1 MIVWKLDELMRQ
13 RGIKGRELARRMNI
27 GENYLS
33 RVRHE
38 VPDRLSLTL
47 LDALCRELGC
57 TIPDLLEYKVP
68 SRGRKAAAVVVAAEP
83 EAAPAKPAK
92 PPGRAPKAAKAAP
105 PPPDLGPEADDE
117 EGSAFIADV
126 LAPLFAELGPA
137 AGIVEQAMS
146 GEADAPPAEGAGV
159 MTPPA
164 EGPEAPEAAQAGGS
178 AVLRTNALQ
187 ARLERLKRLRQN
199 P

>member
-1 MIVWKLDELMRQ
+1 MIVWKLDELMRL

-57 TIPDLLEYKVP
+57 GIGDLLEYKVVG
-68 SRGRKAAAVVVAAEP
+68 RARKAAPKPAVEATAVSPAPTPAEP
-83 EAAPAKPAK
+83 SPA
-92 PPGRAPKAAKAAP
+92 
-105 PPPDLGPEADDE
+105 DE
-117 EGSAFIADV
+117 YTGSAFMEDV

-137 AGIVEQAMS
+137 AGIVEQAMAPEPLPT
-146 GEADAPPAEGAGV
+146 EAAGV
-159 MTPPA
+159 MAVAPVAEPA
-164 EGPEAPEAAQAGGS
+164 PEPEPEAEATPAGGS
-178 AVLRTNALQ
+178 AVLRTSALQ
-187 ARLERLKRLRQN
+187 ARLERLKRARNQ

>member
-1 MIVWKLDELMRQ
+1 MIVWKLDELMRL
-13 RGIKGRELARRMNI
+13 RGIKGRELARRLNI

-57 TIPDLLEYKVP
+57 GIGDLLEYKA
-68 SRGRKAAAVVVAAEP
+68 SGRARRAAAAKPAPVAAA
-83 EAAPAKPAK
+83 AAPAAPA
-92 PPGRAPKAAKAAP
+92 
-105 PPPDLGPEADDE
+105 DEAE
-117 EGSAFIADV
+117 EASSSAFMEDV

-137 AGIVEQAMS
+137 AGIVEQAM
-146 GEADAPPAEGAGV
+146 AD
-159 MTPPA
+159 TPPPVEA
-164 EGPEAPEAAQAGGS
+164 AGEVAGAEAPAGGS
-178 AVLRTNALQ
+178 AVLRTSALQ
-187 ARLERLKRLRQN
+187 ARVERLKRLRQQ